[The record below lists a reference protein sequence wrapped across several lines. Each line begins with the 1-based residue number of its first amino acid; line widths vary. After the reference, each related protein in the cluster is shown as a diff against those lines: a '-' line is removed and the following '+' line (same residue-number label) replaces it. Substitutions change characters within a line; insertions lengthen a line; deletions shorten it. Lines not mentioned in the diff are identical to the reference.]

1 MVTIRNHYHDDET
14 ATIRTQNSRG
24 TYCSE
29 GDDQSYFTHYTDYSN
44 ASLGLAKRKSKKLQM
59 MAFVPLGD
67 DTVTEAEGSDYELAA
82 EYKMPQA
89 NAGRHGWRHPS
100 LAVSQ
105 QRLGL
110 NFDDARDAPSP
121 RFRDQ
126 RGAPFFPD
134 YGNTTA
140 TESTYQNVLND
151 KQDRFEDP
159 FLVGRQDSED
169 PFLVGR
175 QDSDELRESGDEESS
190 IGFVRSPQNNP
201 VHTSSQHFHRQHHR
215 RNHGDD
221 SVRDSVP
228 QDPYTGNH
236 RARMQYDESGKRLA
250 PATDD
255 SYYGGDVSVLT
266 SDQFGQYTKQP
277 TAPGTEK
284 DLCTATTTQ
293 CTSIITQLWTSP
305 CGAINGYKMESKHTQ
320 FKVVAKQ
327 SINTLFTSVPK
338 AYDAVDRSVRG
349 VTSPS
354 RNWPDGEKASM
365 AIYEARSD
373 ISQPPTQ
380 IESIG
385 GQPTVQSVQYDELS
399 HSTFFNQNPREMFK
413 KIGEP
418 LQGASM
424 KGAAVINA
432 FSKHFTEATKD
443 GRMSLSKAM
452 NSGFQL
458 NQNEQSAIDDMKR
471 NLFKSMYSSED
482 REAGDLSAQCDSK
495 TLNTC
500 DNQSSKDGMAPQEQ
514 EMVSTPKTSIYSSVS
529 RRSSR
534 REMMMNLQ
542 RRRKKAPTS
551 PKTVGSDSL
560 DSDQAA
566 EQTLQLRNIYKNLVL
581 QQENTKALIEPDNTE
596 VPFVEPQLE
605 TTENFLE
612 QESHQKTRNCQEL
625 RIENNESDNQIVAE
639 DQSSSR
645 VPLPINEGTTHEE
658 QLYESRE
665 AVSLAYSSDSA
676 DIAQSSPP
684 DSKRFIS
691 PPEIS
696 TSNQR
701 EMDELLKSYA
711 KDTVSE
717 ANDLTNIDNPDETHD
732 VNIAVVQENPVSD
745 EKDEADSAKEGL
757 PTTSAAKL
765 KSAKEESVVSDVKD
779 QVDVPIS
786 KPEADSAKEGLPTT
800 SAAKLKSAKEESVVS
815 DVKDQVDVPIS
826 KPESAQVEQKSEAE
840 NDGFSSISQSGDSA
854 QQENTTDIYED
865 IAQYSQEISRFLPS
879 NEKVLGT
886 FVQDAA
892 FMSGKFNHSHLE
904 LEAIAEEPAEEEEE
918 KYGLYEEPSFTYEAQ
933 GKSALYTSKAGDTFQ
948 IIKIMSVL
956 TALFYYVLF
965 GASSQEQWKVLS
977 KASSNASTGA
987 LMHASS
993 TMRDELSNVSFQQNP
1008 FGDFFLN
1015 N

>member
-581 QQENTKALIEPDNTE
+581 QQESTKALIEPDNTE

-696 TSNQR
+696 TSNQG

-745 EKDEADSAKEGL
+745 EKD
-757 PTTSAAKL
+757 
-765 KSAKEESVVSDVKD
+765 
-779 QVDVPIS
+779 
-786 KPEADSAKEGLPTT
+786 EADSAKEGLPTT

-886 FVQDAA
+886 FGQDAA